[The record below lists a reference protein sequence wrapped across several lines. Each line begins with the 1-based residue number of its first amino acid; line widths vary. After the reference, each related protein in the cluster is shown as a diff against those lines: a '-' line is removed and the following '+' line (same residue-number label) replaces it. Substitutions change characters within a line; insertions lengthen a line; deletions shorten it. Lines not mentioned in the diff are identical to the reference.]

1 MSPNLPWAFLPAS
14 LSAEHAPAVCSA
26 AHPPLPPPELLP
38 APKNLPAPPVSA
50 SRLLSGPLTPTSHPH
65 SQVWASPAS
74 PHSPVNSALR
84 FASKFPPYWGRR
96 RITTYELSRPTEH
109 CRVRPC
115 HERLHRWSGSIG
127 QGRRLG
133 GFLIH
138 GRAATWLRST
148 EPGPQQRWRSKP
160 EEYFP
165 HTCQHPVRGVETWRN
180 WKGQLRSD
188 WNCASLDKNI
198 WNRLWFWRL
207 SAHQC
212 PVTSGFI

>member
-148 EPGPQQRWRSKP
+148 EPGLQQRWRSKP

-165 HTCQHPVRGVETWRN
+165 WWYGSRQQWA
-180 WKGQLRSD
+180 K
-188 WNCASLDKNI
+188 
-198 WNRLWFWRL
+198 
-207 SAHQC
+207 
-212 PVTSGFI
+212 